1 MTVDTLDPA
10 NPLDT
15 FDAAIAWQGL
25 PPDDQARIGA
35 LALEVVFA
43 GFVSG
48 SAYAPEDR
56 LFDPT
61 LRTIAEHRSDEVL
74 LDLYATIE
82 TALPSLFGASGQH
95 PAWATVT
102 TITDSG
108 V

>member
-1 MTVDTLDPA
+1 MNCN

-15 FDAAIAWQGL
+15 FDPAATWQGL
-25 PPDDQARIGA
+25 SPDDQARIGA
-35 LALEVVFA
+35 LALDVVFA

-56 LFDPT
+56 LFDPSV
-61 LRTIAEHRSDEVL
+61 RTIAEHRSDEML
-74 LDLYATIE
+74 LELYMTIE
-82 TALPSLFGASGQH
+82 TALPSLFGAPGQH

-102 TITDSG
+102 AIDGHS